1 MTAIEHH
8 TDCDSLDGSRNYHV
22 GDCHQ
27 LAAVI
32 SRATGWD
39 FAIFDGAGAHVTV
52 ITPDGQYLD
61 ITGPR
66 TAEDIRAQ
74 WHADKPQIT
83 DSIWAE
89 GWDTNPCVCDWRTAR
104 AARGPEL
111 RVHWNWH
118 PPSPVLTG
126 GPATVDEA
134 SDAIYSDTVAAVP
147 AGGVLPD
154 CDPPYPPDGRDWYG
168 PPLTAA
174 DPGPRGSP

>member
-104 AARGPEL
+104 D
-111 RVHWNWH
+111 
-118 PPSPVLTG
+118 VLDHAGLLT
-126 GPATVDEA
+126 DDISEA
-134 SDAIYSDTVAAVP
+134 IAWEIDK
-147 AGGVLPD
+147 
-154 CDPPYPPDGRDWYG
+154 
-168 PPLTAA
+168 LT
-174 DPGPRGSP
+174 D